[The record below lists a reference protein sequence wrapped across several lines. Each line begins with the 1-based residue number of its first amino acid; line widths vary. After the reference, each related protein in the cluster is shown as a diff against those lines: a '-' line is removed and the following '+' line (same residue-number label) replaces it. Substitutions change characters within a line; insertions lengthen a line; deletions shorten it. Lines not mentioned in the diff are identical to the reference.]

1 MINSRYSSMTVSTS
15 ATGVRG
21 FTLVEVLV
29 ALVVVSLALPS
40 LLVNIMQQLDNTGH
54 LRDKSIASWVA
65 ANKMTELR
73 LANRLTQ
80 ALPGNK
86 VDGET
91 EMAGRTWYWRVE
103 RKPYQVP
110 LPLVK
115 LDKLEAVQVTVFYD
129 KQREDSL
136 TQLFGVLRS
145 P

>member
-1 MINSRYSSMTVSTS
+1 MKNNLSSAKAASS
-15 ATGVRG
+15 VRG

-40 LLVNIMQQLDNTGH
+40 LLVNIMQQVDNTGH
-54 LRDKSIASWVA
+54 LRDKTMASWVA

-73 LANRLTQ
+73 LENRLTK
-80 ALPGNK
+80 ALPGKK

-91 EMAGRTWYWRVE
+91 EMADRTWYWRIE
-103 RKPYQVP
+103 RKTYQVP
-110 LPLVK
+110 LPLIK

-129 KQREDSL
+129 KSRDDSL
-136 TQLFGVLRS
+136 TQLFGVLRA